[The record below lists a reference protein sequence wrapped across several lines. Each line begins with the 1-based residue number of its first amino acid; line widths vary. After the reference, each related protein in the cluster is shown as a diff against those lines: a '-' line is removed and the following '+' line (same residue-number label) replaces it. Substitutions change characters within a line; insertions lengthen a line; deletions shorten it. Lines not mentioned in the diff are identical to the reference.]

1 MLKPNG
7 NPNAPLPAPKYQHN
21 VPPPPS
27 STTVA
32 MVEESE
38 DDEEQVDHSEQMGR
52 REIGPPE
59 PENLEKDSKPM
70 QSDAGRY
77 SWASPI
83 LSALHPHPSRS
94 SKPADS
100 MAASSAAV
108 DAPHASTKLRW
119 EHQAPEVTVSE
130 SQSDT
135 ALLSGTNY
143 SKEPQPNT
151 ITAASIDSGSV
162 YSRDGGAYAPPEL
175 AQSIGSTGSSDGTTN
190 SAKIRGDAAKDVSDA
205 PKAHVEE
212 TVPLTPSLPTFSSRF
227 RAKQSRDKSSNG
239 SSLELLKT
247 QQSDD
252 LRISNLVRCVLS
264 QTFISNIV
272 ACLYMPNSC
281 HLPANGLTI
290 NSIYLGEQSGRYGK
304 FVYGTPSERKT
315 Y

>member
-1 MLKPNG
+1 MKPNG

-32 MVEESE
+32 MVDESE

-59 PENLEKDSKPM
+59 SENLEKDSKPM

-83 LSALHPHPSRS
+83 LSALHPHSSRS

-100 MAASSAAV
+100 MTASSAAV
-108 DAPHASTKLRW
+108 DAPHASRKLRW
-119 EHQAPEVTVSE
+119 EHQPPEVPVSE

-135 ALLSGTNY
+135 ASGTNY
-143 SKEPQPNT
+143 SKETQL
-151 ITAASIDSGSV
+151 IAASIDSGSV

-190 SAKIRGDAAKDVSDA
+190 SAKIRGDATKDVSDA

-212 TVPLTPSLPTFSSRF
+212 TVALTSSLPTFSSRF
-227 RAKQSRDKSSNG
+227 RAKRSRDKSSNE

-272 ACLYMPNSC
+272 ACLYMSNSC
-281 HLPANGLTI
+281 HLPVMVL
-290 NSIYLGEQSGRYGK
+290 L
-304 FVYGTPSERKT
+304 
-315 Y
+315 